1 MLKKSNRADKLS
13 KREHRSE
20 KFCHLK
26 FKCVLKRVVT
36 SLEMKRTFVVVDL
49 GDFILDVGD
58 RLLDELVVSEP
69 QSFGDVQMNDV
80 DLQHERRLL
89 LLAVVTHLVIQ
100 RVYNVSEA
108 LEFQKVSSE
117 LKIFAGYPLTLQ
129 K

>member
-1 MLKKSNRADKLS
+1 
-13 KREHRSE
+13 
-20 KFCHLK
+20 
-26 FKCVLKRVVT
+26 
-36 SLEMKRTFVVVDL
+36 MKRTFVVVDL